1 MLTLSA
7 TEYDHVL
14 SVLTDCADTRSVG
27 EFRERLL
34 ESLAHRMG
42 FTTTTFFVGSSF
54 STLWTDPEPLQ
65 KGKAIGMLRAY
76 REHWYAD
83 DIFATAESARAL
95 LSTRVASIGELS
107 RVPDGARRFMT
118 DYLAPAGIR
127 TGTAL
132 YLDVSGT
139 ERALVGIFGD
149 DDLAKQKR
157 DVAALQRLVVPLNA
171 MSRALTRREQGETGS
186 PADMLSPRHR
196 EVAFLV
202 TEGMSNAA
210 IAGQLHLS
218 EDTVKKY
225 VSTILATL
233 RCRSRTQLAL
243 LLRR

>member
-1 MLTLSA
+1 MLSLTA
-7 TEYDHVL
+7 PEYDRVL
-14 SVLTDCADTRSVG
+14 RVLTDCADTSTLSA
-27 EFRERLL
+27 FRERLL
-34 ESLAHRMG
+34 ESLALHMG

-54 STLWTDPEPLQ
+54 STVWTDPAPLQ
-65 KGKAIGMLRAY
+65 KGKAVGMLRDY
-76 REHWYAD
+76 REHWYPD

-95 LSTRVASIGELS
+95 LTGRLASIGEFS
-107 RVPDGARRFMT
+107 RVPEGSRRFM
-118 DYLAPAGIR
+118 DEYLAPAGIR
-127 TGTAL
+127 SGMAL
-132 YLDVSGT
+132 YLDVAGT

-149 DDLAKQKR
+149 DDTAKQKR
-157 DVAALQRLVVPLNA
+157 DAAVMQRLVVPLNA
-171 MSRALTRREQGETGS
+171 MSRALEVRDAEEAGS

-202 TEGMSNAA
+202 TEGMSNSA
-210 IAGQLHLS
+210 IAAQLCLS